1 MGLIVKV
8 LASDFDNTLFFR
20 NIGDG
25 FKEEDIKAI
34 LEFQHEGHLFGMCS
48 GRPLAGLLGPLN
60 GIIKPDFYIVSTG
73 GLILDKDYHVL
84 FSQKIPF
91 DIANEIYETYK
102 DEIELLP
109 QTLSLEDVY
118 ITRPHKDD
126 EHAIQI
132 ISMEDMRGKD
142 IYSFS
147 LIQST
152 VERASQI
159 TKEIN
164 EKYDEVDAYQ
174 NVDSIDVVYKG
185 CSKGTA
191 VLRLKELFHIEKIAG
206 IGDSYNDLPML
217 NVVDQAFTFHTSPK
231 VIKKEANY
239 VVSSIKEAIDIL
251 KEE

>member
-20 NIGDG
+20 NIENG

-34 LEFQHEGHLFGMCS
+34 LEFQREGYLFGMCS
-48 GRPLAGLLGPLN
+48 GRPLAGLIGSLS

-73 GLILDKDYHVL
+73 GLILDREHHVL
-84 FSQKIPF
+84 FSKRIPF

-102 DEIELLP
+102 NEIELLP
-109 QTLSLEDVY
+109 QTLSLKDVY
-118 ITRPHKDD
+118 ITHPFEDD
-126 EHAIQI
+126 KNTVSIT
-132 ISMEDMRGKD
+132 SMEDMKGKD

-174 NVDSIDVVYKG
+174 NIDSIDVVYKG
-185 CSKGTA
+185 CSKGA
-191 VLRLKELFHIEKIAG
+191 AILKLKELFNIEKIAG

-217 NVVDQAFTFHTSPK
+217 NVADQAFTFHTSPED
-231 VIKKEANY
+231 IKKKANY
-239 VVSSIKEAIDIL
+239 VVSSVKEAIDIL